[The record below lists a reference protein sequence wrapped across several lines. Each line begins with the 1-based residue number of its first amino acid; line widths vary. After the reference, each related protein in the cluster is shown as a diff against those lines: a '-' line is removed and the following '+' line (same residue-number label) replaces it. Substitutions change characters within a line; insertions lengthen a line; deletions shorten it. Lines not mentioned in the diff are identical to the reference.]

1 MAPGNRRKE
10 DIVIDKEFDYVT
22 MPLNTM
28 EDYDK
33 YNNWARKQ
41 GRPVKV
47 PTENSPV
54 HKKVRIKFQ
63 RFDQPENV
71 LKSRKRCREIDW
83 KGQLKPG
90 KVYDLAL
97 PVVKFIN
104 GLSTPIFEERPIEP
118 GSKRT
123 ETVQVGEN
131 SRFSCQFLD
140 FV

>member
-1 MAPGNRRKE
+1 MAARRKE
-10 DIVIDKEFDYVT
+10 DIVVDKDFDYTT
-22 MPLNTM
+22 MALLTM
-28 EDYDK
+28 DDFDK

-47 PTENSPV
+47 PDENSPV

-71 LKSRKRCREIDW
+71 LKTRLRTREIDW

-90 KVYDLAL
+90 KVYDLVL
-97 PVVKFIN
+97 PVVRFLN
-104 GLSTPIFEERPIEP
+104 RLATPIFEEVPIEP

-123 ETVQVGEN
+123 ETKQVGEK
-131 SRFSCQFLD
+131 SRFSCQVLD
-140 FV
+140 FI

>member
-1 MAPGNRRKE
+1 MAARRKE
-10 DIVIDKEFDYVT
+10 DIVVDKDFDYTT
-22 MPLNTM
+22 MALLTM
-28 EDYDK
+28 DDFDK

-47 PTENSPV
+47 PDENSPV

-71 LKSRKRCREIDW
+71 LKTRLRTREIDW

-90 KVYDLAL
+90 KIYDLVL
-97 PVVKFIN
+97 PVVRFLN
-104 GLSTPIFEERPIEP
+104 RLATPIFEEVPIEP

-123 ETVQVGEN
+123 ETKQVGEK
-131 SRFSCQFLD
+131 SRFSCQVLD
-140 FV
+140 FI